1 MKNKQSKLR
10 HAQYIILSYLYDVK
24 WTARNALLTKQW
36 RQSIWNYKKTGLMIT
51 GYDDRGTYVYV

>member
-1 MKNKQSKLR
+1 MKNKQ
-10 HAQYIILSYLYDVK
+10 SYLYDVK

-51 GYDDRGTYVYV
+51 GYDDRGTYVCV